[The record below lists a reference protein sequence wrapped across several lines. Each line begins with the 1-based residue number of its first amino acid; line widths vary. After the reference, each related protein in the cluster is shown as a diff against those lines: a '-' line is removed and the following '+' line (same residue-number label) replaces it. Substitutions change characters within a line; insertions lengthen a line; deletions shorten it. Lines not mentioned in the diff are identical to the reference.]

1 VIRLVVVQ
9 VVVVL
14 VVGMGSLQVVSLLD
28 GLHLV
33 LNTRV
38 GGVVALRWR
47 GGMVHDILFMAFI
60 LLLLDRVGSLVVVIA
75 VVFVEVALIGEM
87 LWLVLTPHWS
97 KWLGTDSI
105 LLVQTLVMSH
115 LFTHCSLLNL
125 RWKTCRTFC

>member
-1 VIRLVVVQ
+1 VQVWVDRGLVLVLVRRLSLVQ

-47 GGMVHDILFMAFI
+47 GGMVHGIPFVAFI
-60 LLLLDRVGSLVVVIA
+60 LLQLERVGSLVVVTM
-75 VVFVEVALIGEM
+75 VVFVEVALIEDM
-87 LWLVLTPHWS
+87 LWIVLTPLRSKWLSTGFTLLVLT
-97 KWLGTDSI
+97 
-105 LLVQTLVMSH
+105 Q
-115 LFTHCSLLNL
+115 C
-125 RWKTCRTFC
+125 